1 MLRHLLSN
9 FNILNLNVEMN
20 MVKLYLCQHDGIKD
34 LESIISASDSKI
46 MKLQSNHDMGRGAE
60 LL

>member
-1 MLRHLLSN
+1 
-9 FNILNLNVEMN
+9 

-34 LESIISASDSKI
+34 LESIILASDSKI

>member
-1 MLRHLLSN
+1 
-9 FNILNLNVEMN
+9 MN
-20 MVKLYLCQHDGIKD
+20 TVKLYLCQHDGIKD

-46 MKLQSNHDMGRGAE
+46 MKLQSNHDMGSGAE